1 MATTKGYF
9 IPREGCNRALEYVNV
24 VWEVGGGYRQGF
36 TWIYGCVQAVTCY
49 FMGIARHLICH
60 MIRGTGMVNAI
71 LLQFQGEVPDLIPT
85 GNNGAHIP
93 PRCTFDA
100 VSTLPSLDLKYPH
113 TRLSAE
119 ECYSVAHAGRGAV
132 VRCLYCTTSILCY
145 SWIVLLVQNDTYDSF
160 SSLVTCFTWSKATAN
175 LLMVGFRHADRW
187 VSFGRNHASLFPLF
201 WSLWWAKL
209 TSC

>member
-1 MATTKGYF
+1 MIVNGNHKGVFYT
-9 IPREGCNRALEYVNV
+9 PRGMQQSLGVCKCSVGS
-24 VWEVGGGYRQGF
+24 GGGYRQGF

-113 TRLSAE
+113 TRLSAG

-145 SWIVLLVQNDTYDSF
+145 S
-160 SSLVTCFTWSKATAN
+160 
-175 LLMVGFRHADRW
+175 
-187 VSFGRNHASLFPLF
+187 
-201 WSLWWAKL
+201 
-209 TSC
+209 